1 MNIYKPQ
8 PLEKGSYYHIF
19 NRGNNGNDIF
29 FENENYLYFLKLYHK
44 YISPIVDTMAW
55 CLLKNHYH
63 FLIYT
68 RTSKDIDYSKLEY
81 STVEMPKKLDPS
93 AQFGHLFNAYTQAI
107 NRRFNR
113 TGSLFE
119 TPFERKMVTSQE
131 YLKYLIYYIHHNP
144 VHHGLVDTFADYKW
158 SSYQSILSD
167 KPTNLNRNDVLDFFG
182 NYQNFIDFHQ
192 VKHDLYNIKELII
205 E

>member
-1 MNIYKPQ
+1 
-8 PLEKGSYYHIF
+8 
-19 NRGNNGNDIF
+19 
-29 FENENYLYFLKLYHK
+29 
-44 YISPIVDTMAW
+44 
-55 CLLKNHYH
+55 
-63 FLIYT
+63 
-68 RTSKDIDYSKLEY
+68 
-81 STVEMPKKLDPS
+81 MPKKLDPS

-107 NRRFNR
+107 NKRFNR

-119 TPFERKMVTSQE
+119 TPFERKIVTSQE
-131 YLKYLIYYIHHNP
+131 YLKDLIYYIHLNP
-144 VHHGLVDTFADYKW
+144 VHHGLVDAFADYKW